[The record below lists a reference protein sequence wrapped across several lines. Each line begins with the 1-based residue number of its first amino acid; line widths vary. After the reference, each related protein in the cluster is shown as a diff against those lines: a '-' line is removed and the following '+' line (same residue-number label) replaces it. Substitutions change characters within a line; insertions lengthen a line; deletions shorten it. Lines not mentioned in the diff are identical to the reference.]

1 MATKSINID
10 PNILNMNGNKK
21 SRKNNITKK
30 NQLNI
35 PIKNTDIYTL
45 ITNRLK
51 NKKSQD
57 NSNINDPF
65 KQTSDPIINIK
76 NDIEYVQQMLQNTKS
91 KKNMNNK
98 TRKSFSYNVDNDVP
112 WGNMKNGLKKTFR
125 EWKKSSQP
133 MSQINK
139 SSTIQ
144 FSPNLLPT
152 PIPTPIQ
159 SPIPTSIPTPI
170 QSTIPTPIP
179 TPIQTPIQTPI
190 PTPIPTPIQTHIP
203 SSQFSPIKQHI
214 ELNKSPLSTPPIIYP
229 QQLPLPPP
237 IIPESFN
244 YQPQEIIQKQE
255 LTHTPMIPIKINK
268 KIKKTIHNKYKL
280 GKQKN
285 RQIPRVGILLKT
297 PNTRKTIIEECKKL
311 KSEDISQIKTYLR
324 KRGFIK
330 EGSIAPP
337 NVIRELYCS
346 LKTTGDVKNTNKE
359 YTMDDLHSA
368 DN

>member
-1 MATKSINID
+1 MSTKSINID

-21 SRKNNITKK
+21 SRKNNTTKK

-57 NSNINDPF
+57 DSTTNDPF
-65 KQTSDPIINIK
+65 KQTKDPIINIK

-91 KKNMNNK
+91 KKNIHNK
-98 TRKSFSYNVDNDVP
+98 TRKSFSYNVDSEVP

-125 EWKKSSQP
+125 EWKKTSNP
-133 MSQINK
+133 VPQINK
-139 SSTIQ
+139 TSSTIQ
-144 FSPNLLPT
+144 FSPNLLP
-152 PIPTPIQ
+152 
-159 SPIPTSIPTPI
+159 SPIPSPVSSPI
-170 QSTIPTPIP
+170 QQHRQIP
-179 TPIQTPIQTPI
+179 
-190 PTPIPTPIQTHIP
+190 
-203 SSQFSPIKQHI
+203 
-214 ELNKSPLSTPPIIYP
+214 PPPQVYQ
-229 QQLPLPPP
+229 QQLPVLQMPLPPP
-237 IIPESFN
+237 IYPQQSLLPVPIISQSYN

-255 LTHTPMIPIKINK
+255 LSSIQLVPVKINK

>member
-1 MATKSINID
+1 MSTKSINID
-10 PNILNMNGNKK
+10 PNILNINGNKK
-21 SRKNNITKK
+21 SRKNNTTKK

-51 NKKSQD
+51 NKKSND
-57 NSNINDPF
+57 EINVNDPF
-65 KQTSDPIINIK
+65 KQTKDPIINIK

-91 KKNMNNK
+91 KKNNHNK
-98 TRKSFSYNVDNDVP
+98 SHKSFAYNVDNAVP

-125 EWKKSSQP
+125 EWRKSTQP
-133 MSQINK
+133 VPQSNK
-139 SSTIQ
+139 TSPTIQ
-144 FSPNLLPT
+144 FSTNLLQPPVP
-152 PIPTPIQ
+152 PIQLPISPAIQ
-159 SPIPTSIPTPI
+159 SPIQQPRMQINNPQPI
-170 QSTIPTPIP
+170 
-179 TPIQTPIQTPI
+179 
-190 PTPIPTPIQTHIP
+190 H
-203 SSQFSPIKQHI
+203 
-214 ELNKSPLSTPPIIYP
+214 PPQP
-229 QQLPLPPP
+229 PLPTILPYNPEKP
-237 IIPESFN
+237 ILSL
-244 YQPQEIIQKQE
+244 QPQRQEIIQNQE
-255 LTHTPMIPIKINK
+255 LTHSPQIPVKVNK

-311 KSEDISQIKTYLR
+311 KSEDISQIKGYLR

-368 DN
+368 DK

>member
-1 MATKSINID
+1 
-10 PNILNMNGNKK
+10 MNGNKK
-21 SRKNNITKK
+21 SRRNNTTKK

-57 NSNINDPF
+57 DSTINDPF
-65 KQTSDPIINIK
+65 KQTADPIINIK

-98 TRKSFSYNVDNDVP
+98 TRKPFSYNVDSEVP

-133 MSQINK
+133 VSSINK
-139 SSTIQ
+139 TSSTIQ
-144 FSPNLLPT
+144 FSTNHLP
-152 PIPTPIQ
+152 
-159 SPIPTSIPTPI
+159 SPIPSPISSPI
-170 QSTIPTPIP
+170 QQQPR
-179 TPIQTPIQTPI
+179 Q
-190 PTPIPTPIQTHIP
+190 
-203 SSQFSPIKQHI
+203 
-214 ELNKSPLSTPPIIYP
+214 LNKSPLPPPPVYYPQQSPLPPPPPIYSQQSPLPPPPPIYP
-229 QQLPLPPP
+229 QQSPLP
-237 IIPESFN
+237 IPVIPQSFN
-244 YQPQEIIQKQE
+244 YQPPEILQKQE
-255 LTHTPMIPIKINK
+255 LTHTPMIPVKINK

-368 DN
+368 DNI

>member
-1 MATKSINID
+1 
-10 PNILNMNGNKK
+10 MNGNKK
-21 SRKNNITKK
+21 SRKNNTTKK

-57 NSNINDPF
+57 DSTTNDPF
-65 KQTSDPIINIK
+65 KQTKDPIINIK

-91 KKNMNNK
+91 KKNIHNK
-98 TRKSFSYNVDNDVP
+98 TRKSFSYNVDSEVP

-125 EWKKSSQP
+125 EWKKTSNP
-133 MSQINK
+133 VPQINK
-139 SSTIQ
+139 TSPTIQ
-144 FSPNLLPT
+144 FSPNLLH
-152 PIPTPIQ
+152 
-159 SPIPTSIPTPI
+159 SPIPSPISSPI
-170 QSTIPTPIP
+170 QQHRQIPPP
-179 TPIQTPIQTPI
+179 PQVYQ
-190 PTPIPTPIQTHIP
+190 QQ
-203 SSQFSPIKQHI
+203 SSV
-214 ELNKSPLSTPPIIYP
+214 
-229 QQLPLPPP
+229 LPLPPP
-237 IIPESFN
+237 QVYQQQLPVLPLPPPPPIYPQQSLLPVPIISQSYN

-255 LTHTPMIPIKINK
+255 LSPIQMVPVKINK

>member
-1 MATKSINID
+1 
-10 PNILNMNGNKK
+10 MNGNKK
-21 SRKNNITKK
+21 SRKNNTTKK

-57 NSNINDPF
+57 DSTTNDPF
-65 KQTSDPIINIK
+65 KQTKDPIINIK

-91 KKNMNNK
+91 KKNIHNK
-98 TRKSFSYNVDNDVP
+98 TRKSFPYNVDSEVP

-125 EWKKSSQP
+125 EWKKTSNP
-133 MSQINK
+133 VPQINK
-139 SSTIQ
+139 TSSTIQ
-144 FSPNLLPT
+144 FSPNLLP
-152 PIPTPIQ
+152 
-159 SPIPTSIPTPI
+159 SPIPSPVSSPI
-170 QSTIPTPIP
+170 QQHRQIPPP
-179 TPIQTPIQTPI
+179 PQVYQ
-190 PTPIPTPIQTHIP
+190 QQ
-203 SSQFSPIKQHI
+203 SSV
-214 ELNKSPLSTPPIIYP
+214 LPLPPQVYQQQLPVLPLPPIYP
-229 QQLPLPPP
+229 QQSLLPVP
-237 IIPESFN
+237 IISQSYN

-255 LTHTPMIPIKINK
+255 LSPIQMVPVKINK

-285 RQIPRVGILLKT
+285 RKIPRVGILLKT

>member
-1 MATKSINID
+1 MSTKSINID

-21 SRKNNITKK
+21 SRKNNTTKK

-57 NSNINDPF
+57 DSTINDPF
-65 KQTSDPIINIK
+65 KQTADPIINIK

-91 KKNMNNK
+91 KKTINNK
-98 TRKSFSYNVDNDVP
+98 TRRSFSYNVDNEVP

-125 EWKKSSQP
+125 EWKKSSNP
-133 MSQINK
+133 VPQINK
-139 SSTIQ
+139 TSSSIQ
-144 FSPNLLPT
+144 FSTNLLP
-152 PIPTPIQ
+152 
-159 SPIPTSIPTPI
+159 SPIPSPVSSPI
-170 QSTIPTPIP
+170 HHQHKQFNKPPLPIP
-179 TPIQTPIQTPI
+179 PQPV
-190 PTPIPTPIQTHIP
+190 
-203 SSQFSPIKQHI
+203 F
-214 ELNKSPLSTPPIIYP
+214 YP
-229 QQLPLPPP
+229 QQTPLPIPIPP
-237 IIPESFN
+237 QPVFYPQQTPLPIPVIPQPFN
-244 YQPQEIIQKQE
+244 YQPPEIIQKQE
-255 LTHTPMIPIKINK
+255 LTHTPMIPVKINK

-368 DN
+368 DNV

>member
-1 MATKSINID
+1 
-10 PNILNMNGNKK
+10 MNGNKK
-21 SRKNNITKK
+21 SRRNNTTKK

-57 NSNINDPF
+57 DSNTNDPF
-65 KQTSDPIINIK
+65 KQTKDPIINIK

-91 KKNMNNK
+91 KKNIHNK
-98 TRKSFSYNVDNDVP
+98 TRKSFSYNVDSEVP

-125 EWKKSSQP
+125 EWKKTTNP
-133 MSQINK
+133 VPQINK
-139 SSTIQ
+139 TSSTIH
-144 FSPNLLPT
+144 FSPNHIPLPILSPVSSPIQQQHRQLPPPPQVYQSQLTVLPLPPSQPEVYQQQLPVSPMPPSPPIYPQQSLLPT
-152 PIPTPIQ
+152 PIISQ
-159 SPIPTSIPTPI
+159 S
-170 QSTIPTPIP
+170 
-179 TPIQTPIQTPI
+179 
-190 PTPIPTPIQTHIP
+190 
-203 SSQFSPIKQHI
+203 
-214 ELNKSPLSTPPIIYP
+214 Y
-229 QQLPLPPP
+229 
-237 IIPESFN
+237 N
-244 YQPQEIIQKQE
+244 YQPQEIITQKQE
-255 LTHTPMIPIKINK
+255 LSPSLMIPVKINK

-285 RQIPRVGILLKT
+285 RQSPRVGILLKT

-311 KSEDISQIKTYLR
+311 KGEDISQIKSYLR

-330 EGSIAPP
+330 EGSIAPS

-368 DN
+368 DNI

>member
-1 MATKSINID
+1 MSTKSINID

-21 SRKNNITKK
+21 SRKNNTTKK

-57 NSNINDPF
+57 DSNINDPF

-91 KKNMNNK
+91 KKSMNNK
-98 TRKSFSYNVDNDVP
+98 TRKPFSYNVDTEVP

-125 EWKKSSQP
+125 EWKKSSNP
-133 MSQINK
+133 VPQINK
-139 SSTIQ
+139 TSSSIQ
-144 FSPNLLPT
+144 FSTNLLPSPVSSPIHHQHKQFNKT
-152 PIPTPIQ
+152 PLPIPPQ
-159 SPIPTSIPTPI
+159 PV
-170 QSTIPTPIP
+170 
-179 TPIQTPIQTPI
+179 
-190 PTPIPTPIQTHIP
+190 
-203 SSQFSPIKQHI
+203 F
-214 ELNKSPLSTPPIIYP
+214 YP
-229 QQLPLPPP
+229 QQTPLPIPIPP
-237 IIPESFN
+237 QPVFYPQQTPLPIPVIPQSFN
-244 YQPQEIIQKQE
+244 YQPPEIIQKQE
-255 LTHTPMIPIKINK
+255 LTHTPMIPVKINK

>member
-1 MATKSINID
+1 
-10 PNILNMNGNKK
+10 MNGSKK
-21 SRKNNITKK
+21 SRKNNTTKK

-57 NSNINDPF
+57 DSNTNDPF
-65 KQTSDPIINIK
+65 KQTKDPIINIK

-91 KKNMNNK
+91 KKNIHNK
-98 TRKSFSYNVDNDVP
+98 TRKSFSYNVDNEVP

-125 EWKKSSQP
+125 EWKKTSNPNPQL
-133 MSQINK
+133 NK
-139 SSTIQ
+139 TSSTIQ
-144 FSPNLLPT
+144 FSPNLLH
-152 PIPTPIQ
+152 
-159 SPIPTSIPTPI
+159 SPIPSPVSSPI
-170 QSTIPTPIP
+170 QQYH
-179 TPIQTPIQTPI
+179 IQLPPPPEVYQ
-190 PTPIPTPIQTHIP
+190 QQL
-203 SSQFSPIKQHI
+203 SV
-214 ELNKSPLSTPPIIYP
+214 LPLSPPPLPVYQQQLSVLPLPQPPIYP
-229 QQLPLPPP
+229 QQSPLPVP
-237 IIPESFN
+237 IIPQSYN
-244 YQPQEIIQKQE
+244 YKPQEIIQTQE
-255 LTHTPMIPIKINK
+255 LLPSPMIPVKINK

-346 LKTTGDVKNTNKE
+346 LRTTGDVKNTNKE

>member
-1 MATKSINID
+1 MSTKSINID
-10 PNILNMNGNKK
+10 PNILNINGSKK
-21 SRKNNITKK
+21 SRKNNTTKK

-57 NSNINDPF
+57 DSNINDPF
-65 KQTSDPIINIK
+65 KQTKDPIINIK
-76 NDIEYVQQMLQNTKS
+76 NDIEYVQQILQNTKS
-91 KKNMNNK
+91 KKGIHNK
-98 TRKSFSYNVDNDVP
+98 THRPFSYNIDNVVP

-133 MSQINK
+133 IPQTNK
-139 SSTIQ
+139 TSTNIQ
-144 FSPNLLPT
+144 FSPNILH
-152 PIPTPIQ
+152 
-159 SPIPTSIPTPI
+159 SPIPSPIPSPISSPI
-170 QSTIPTPIP
+170 Q
-179 TPIQTPIQTPI
+179 
-190 PTPIPTPIQTHIP
+190 
-203 SSQFSPIKQHI
+203 QHR
-214 ELNKSPLSTPPIIYP
+214 
-229 QQLPLPPP
+229 QLPPP
-237 IIPESFN
+237 PPIYNQSKSVSSLPITPIIPNPITPNPIIPNPIIPQTYN
-244 YQPQEIIQKQE
+244 YKPQEIIQKQE
-255 LTHTPMIPIKINK
+255 LSPTPLIPIKINK

-285 RQIPRVGILLKT
+285 RQSLRVGILLKT

-311 KSEDISQIKTYLR
+311 KSEDISQIKSYLR

-330 EGSIAPP
+330 EGSIAPS

-368 DN
+368 DNI

>member
-1 MATKSINID
+1 MSTKSINID

-21 SRKNNITKK
+21 SRKNNTTKK

-57 NSNINDPF
+57 DSNINDPF

-98 TRKSFSYNVDNDVP
+98 TRKPFSYNVDNEVP

-133 MSQINK
+133 VSQINK
-139 SSTIQ
+139 PSSTIK
-144 FSPNLLPT
+144 FSTNLLPS
-152 PIPTPIQ
+152 PIQ
-159 SPIPTSIPTPI
+159 SPVSSPI
-170 QSTIPTPIP
+170 Q
-179 TPIQTPIQTPI
+179 Q
-190 PTPIPTPIQTHIP
+190 
-203 SSQFSPIKQHI
+203 QHRQI
-214 ELNKSPLSTPPIIYP
+214 NKSPLPQPPVFYP
-229 QQLPLPPP
+229 QQSPLPPQP
-237 IIPESFN
+237 VFYPQQPLLSIPVIPQSIN
-244 YQPQEIIQKQE
+244 YQPPEILQKQE
-255 LTHTPMIPIKINK
+255 LTNTPMIPVKINK

-337 NVIRELYCS
+337 NVLRELYCS

-368 DN
+368 DNI

>member
-1 MATKSINID
+1 MSTKSINID
-10 PNILNMNGNKK
+10 PNILNMNGSKK
-21 SRKNNITKK
+21 SRKNNTTKK

-57 NSNINDPF
+57 DSNTNDPF
-65 KQTSDPIINIK
+65 KQTKDPIINIK

-91 KKNMNNK
+91 KKNIHNK
-98 TRKSFSYNVDNDVP
+98 TRKSFSYNVDNEVP

-125 EWKKSSQP
+125 EWKKTSNPNPQL
-133 MSQINK
+133 NK
-139 SSTIQ
+139 TSSTIQ
-144 FSPNLLPT
+144 FSPNLLP
-152 PIPTPIQ
+152 
-159 SPIPTSIPTPI
+159 SPIPSPVSSPI
-170 QSTIPTPIP
+170 Q
-179 TPIQTPIQTPI
+179 
-190 PTPIPTPIQTHIP
+190 
-203 SSQFSPIKQHI
+203 QHHRQ
-214 ELNKSPLSTPPIIYP
+214 LPPPPQVYQQQLPPPLPVYQ
-229 QQLPLPPP
+229 QQLPLPVP
-237 IIPESFN
+237 IIPQSYN
-244 YQPQEIIQKQE
+244 YKPQEIIQKQE
-255 LTHTPMIPIKINK
+255 LSPSPMVPIKINK

-297 PNTRKTIIEECKKL
+297 PNTRKTITEECKKL

>member
-1 MATKSINID
+1 MSTKSINID

-21 SRKNNITKK
+21 SRRNNTTKK

-57 NSNINDPF
+57 DSTINDPF
-65 KQTSDPIINIK
+65 KQTADPIINIK

-98 TRKSFSYNVDNDVP
+98 TRKPFSYNVDSEVP

-133 MSQINK
+133 VSSINK
-139 SSTIQ
+139 TSSTIQ
-144 FSPNLLPT
+144 FSTNPLP
-152 PIPTPIQ
+152 
-159 SPIPTSIPTPI
+159 SPIPSPISSPI
-170 QSTIPTPIP
+170 QQQPR
-179 TPIQTPIQTPI
+179 Q
-190 PTPIPTPIQTHIP
+190 
-203 SSQFSPIKQHI
+203 
-214 ELNKSPLSTPPIIYP
+214 LNKSPLPPPPVYYP
-229 QQLPLPPP
+229 QQSPLPPP
-237 IIPESFN
+237 PVYYPQQSPLPIPVIPQSFN
-244 YQPQEIIQKQE
+244 YQPPEILQKQE
-255 LTHTPMIPIKINK
+255 LTHTPMIPVKINK

-368 DN
+368 DNI

>member
-1 MATKSINID
+1 MSTKSINID
-10 PNILNMNGNKK
+10 PNILNMNGSKK
-21 SRKNNITKK
+21 SRKNNTTKK

-57 NSNINDPF
+57 DSNTNDPF
-65 KQTSDPIINIK
+65 KQTKDPIINIK

-91 KKNMNNK
+91 KKNIHNK
-98 TRKSFSYNVDNDVP
+98 TRKSFSYNVDNEVP

-125 EWKKSSQP
+125 EWKKTSNPNPQL
-133 MSQINK
+133 NK
-139 SSTIQ
+139 TSSTIQ
-144 FSPNLLPT
+144 FSSNLLP
-152 PIPTPIQ
+152 
-159 SPIPTSIPTPI
+159 SPIP
-170 QSTIPTPIP
+170 
-179 TPIQTPIQTPI
+179 
-190 PTPIPTPIQTHIP
+190 
-203 SSQFSPIKQHI
+203 
-214 ELNKSPLSTPPIIYP
+214 SPLSSPIQQHHRQLPPPPQVYQQQLP
-229 QQLPLPPP
+229 PPLPVYQQQLPLPVP
-237 IIPESFN
+237 IIPQSYN
-244 YQPQEIIQKQE
+244 YKPQEIIQKQE
-255 LTHTPMIPIKINK
+255 LSPSPMVPIKINK

-297 PNTRKTIIEECKKL
+297 PNTRKTITEECKKL

>member
-1 MATKSINID
+1 MSTKSINID

-21 SRKNNITKK
+21 SRKNNTTKK

-57 NSNINDPF
+57 DSNINDPF

-98 TRKSFSYNVDNDVP
+98 TRKPFSYNVDTEVP

-133 MSQINK
+133 VSSINK
-139 SSTIQ
+139 TSSTIQ
-144 FSPNLLPT
+144 FSTNLLP
-152 PIPTPIQ
+152 
-159 SPIPTSIPTPI
+159 SPIPSPISSPI
-170 QSTIPTPIP
+170 QQQPR
-179 TPIQTPIQTPI
+179 Q
-190 PTPIPTPIQTHIP
+190 
-203 SSQFSPIKQHI
+203 
-214 ELNKSPLSTPPIIYP
+214 LNKSPLPPPPVYYPQQSPLLPPPPIYP
-229 QQLPLPPP
+229 QQSQLP
-237 IIPESFN
+237 IPVIPQSFN
-244 YQPQEIIQKQE
+244 YQPPEILQKQE
-255 LTHTPMIPIKINK
+255 LTHTPMIPVKINK

-368 DN
+368 DNI

>member
-1 MATKSINID
+1 MSTKSINID

-21 SRKNNITKK
+21 SRKNNTTKK

-57 NSNINDPF
+57 DSNTNDPF
-65 KQTSDPIINIK
+65 KQTKDPIINIK

-91 KKNMNNK
+91 KKSIHNK
-98 TRKSFSYNVDNDVP
+98 TRKSFSYNVDSEVP

-125 EWKKSSQP
+125 EWKKTSHP
-133 MSQINK
+133 MPPINK
-139 SSTIQ
+139 TSSTIQ
-144 FSPNLLPT
+144 FSPNLLS
-152 PIPTPIQ
+152 
-159 SPIPTSIPTPI
+159 SPIPSPVSSPI
-170 QSTIPTPIP
+170 Q
-179 TPIQTPIQTPI
+179 QHHRQL
-190 PTPIPTPIQTHIP
+190 THP
-203 SSQFSPIKQHI
+203 HPVYQ
-214 ELNKSPLSTPPIIYP
+214 
-229 QQLPLPPP
+229 QQLPVSPLPPHP
-237 IIPESFN
+237 VYQQQLPVSPLPSPPVYQHQSPLPVAIIPQSYN

-255 LTHTPMIPIKINK
+255 LSPTPMIPVKINK

>member
-1 MATKSINID
+1 MSTKSINID
-10 PNILNMNGNKK
+10 PNILNINGNKK
-21 SRKNNITKK
+21 TRKNNTTKK

-51 NKKSQD
+51 NKNSQD
-57 NSNINDPF
+57 DPNSNNPF
-65 KQTSDPIINIK
+65 KQTKDPIINIK
-76 NDIEYVQQMLQNTKS
+76 NDIDYVQQMLQHTKS
-91 KKNMNNK
+91 KKNINNK
-98 TRKSFSYNVDNDVP
+98 IRKPFSYNVDGEVP

-125 EWKKSSQP
+125 EWKKTSQTIHQP
-133 MSQINK
+133 NK
-139 SSTIQ
+139 TSSTIQ
-144 FSPNLLPT
+144 FSSDLIQPLVQN
-152 PIPTPIQ
+152 PIQ
-159 SPIPTSIPTPI
+159 PSI
-170 QSTIPTPIP
+170 QSQ
-179 TPIQTPIQTPI
+179 IQPSIQPL
-190 PTPIPTPIQTHIP
+190 IQPQIQP
-203 SSQFSPIKQHI
+203 SIQPLIQPLMQPSIQPLIQPSIQPPMKPIKPLIQEPI
-214 ELNKSPLSTPPIIYP
+214 LTNELNQNQMVPV
-229 QQLPLPPP
+229 
-237 IIPESFN
+237 
-244 YQPQEIIQKQE
+244 
-255 LTHTPMIPIKINK
+255 KINK

-324 KRGFIK
+324 KRGFIR

-346 LKTTGDVKNTNKE
+346 LKTTGEVKNTNKE

-368 DN
+368 DK

>member
-1 MATKSINID
+1 
-10 PNILNMNGNKK
+10 MNGNKK
-21 SRKNNITKK
+21 SRKNNTTKK

-57 NSNINDPF
+57 DSNINDPF

-91 KKNMNNK
+91 KKSMNNK
-98 TRKSFSYNVDNDVP
+98 TRKPFSYNVDTEVP

-133 MSQINK
+133 VSSINK
-139 SSTIQ
+139 TSSTIH
-144 FSPNLLPT
+144 FSTNLLP
-152 PIPTPIQ
+152 
-159 SPIPTSIPTPI
+159 SPIPSPISSPI
-170 QSTIPTPIP
+170 QQQPR
-179 TPIQTPIQTPI
+179 Q
-190 PTPIPTPIQTHIP
+190 
-203 SSQFSPIKQHI
+203 
-214 ELNKSPLSTPPIIYP
+214 LNKSPLPPPPVYYP
-229 QQLPLPPP
+229 QQSSLP
-237 IIPESFN
+237 IPVIPQSFN
-244 YQPQEIIQKQE
+244 YQPPEILQKQE
-255 LTHTPMIPIKINK
+255 LTNTPMIPVKINK

-337 NVIRELYCS
+337 NVLRELYCS

-368 DN
+368 DNI

>member
-1 MATKSINID
+1 MSTKSINID

-21 SRKNNITKK
+21 SRKNNTTKK

-57 NSNINDPF
+57 DSIINDPF
-65 KQTSDPIINIK
+65 KQTADPIINIK

-91 KKNMNNK
+91 KKTINNK
-98 TRKSFSYNVDNDVP
+98 TRRSFSYNVDNEVP

-125 EWKKSSQP
+125 EWKKSSHP
-133 MSQINK
+133 VPQINK
-139 SSTIQ
+139 TSSSIQ
-144 FSPNLLPT
+144 FSTNLLP
-152 PIPTPIQ
+152 
-159 SPIPTSIPTPI
+159 SPV
-170 QSTIPTPIP
+170 
-179 TPIQTPIQTPI
+179 
-190 PTPIPTPIQTHIP
+190 
-203 SSQFSPIKQHI
+203 SSPNHQQDKKI
-214 ELNKSPLSTPPIIYP
+214 NKPPLPP
-229 QQLPLPPP
+229 QQISLPLPPQQISLPIP
-237 IIPESFN
+237 IIPQSFN
-244 YQPQEIIQKQE
+244 YQPPEIIQKQE
-255 LTHTPMIPIKINK
+255 LTHTPMIPVKINK

-368 DN
+368 DNV

>member
-1 MATKSINID
+1 
-10 PNILNMNGNKK
+10 MNGNKK
-21 SRKNNITKK
+21 SRKNNTTKK

-57 NSNINDPF
+57 DSNINDPF
-65 KQTSDPIINIK
+65 KQTTDPIINIK

-98 TRKSFSYNVDNDVP
+98 TRKPFSYNVDNEVP

-133 MSQINK
+133 VSSTNK
-139 SSTIQ
+139 TSSTIQ
-144 FSPNLLPT
+144 FSTNLLP
-152 PIPTPIQ
+152 
-159 SPIPTSIPTPI
+159 SPIPSPVSSPI
-170 QSTIPTPIP
+170 Q
-179 TPIQTPIQTPI
+179 Q
-190 PTPIPTPIQTHIP
+190 
-203 SSQFSPIKQHI
+203 QHRQ
-214 ELNKSPLSTPPIIYP
+214 LNKSPLPPPPVFYP
-229 QQLPLPPP
+229 QQSPLPPP
-237 IIPESFN
+237 PPPVFYPQQSPLPIPVIPQSFN
-244 YQPQEIIQKQE
+244 YQPPEILQKQE
-255 LTHTPMIPIKINK
+255 LTHTPMIPVKINK

-368 DN
+368 DNI

>member
-1 MATKSINID
+1 MSTKSINID

-21 SRKNNITKK
+21 SRRNNTTKK

-57 NSNINDPF
+57 DSTINDPF
-65 KQTSDPIINIK
+65 KQTADPIINIK

-98 TRKSFSYNVDNDVP
+98 TRKPFSYNVDSEVP

-133 MSQINK
+133 VSSINK
-139 SSTIQ
+139 TSSTIQ
-144 FSPNLLPT
+144 FSTNPLP
-152 PIPTPIQ
+152 
-159 SPIPTSIPTPI
+159 SPIPSPISSPI
-170 QSTIPTPIP
+170 QQQP
-179 TPIQTPIQTPI
+179 
-190 PTPIPTPIQTHIP
+190 
-203 SSQFSPIKQHI
+203 KQ
-214 ELNKSPLSTPPIIYP
+214 LNKSPLPPPPVYYPQQSPLPPPPPIYP
-229 QQLPLPPP
+229 QQSQLP
-237 IIPESFN
+237 IPVIPQSFN
-244 YQPQEIIQKQE
+244 YQPPEILQKQE
-255 LTHTPMIPIKINK
+255 LIHTPMIPVKINK

-368 DN
+368 DNI

>member
-1 MATKSINID
+1 MSTKSINID
-10 PNILNMNGNKK
+10 PNILNMNVNKK
-21 SRKNNITKK
+21 SRKNNTTKK

-57 NSNINDPF
+57 DSTTNDPF
-65 KQTSDPIINIK
+65 KQTKDPIINIK

-91 KKNMNNK
+91 KKNIHNK
-98 TRKSFSYNVDNDVP
+98 TRKSFSYNVDSEVP

-125 EWKKSSQP
+125 EWKKTSNP
-133 MSQINK
+133 VPQINK
-139 SSTIQ
+139 TSSTIH
-144 FSPNLLPT
+144 FSPNLLH
-152 PIPTPIQ
+152 
-159 SPIPTSIPTPI
+159 SPIPSPVSSPI
-170 QSTIPTPIP
+170 QQHRQIPPP
-179 TPIQTPIQTPI
+179 PQVYQ
-190 PTPIPTPIQTHIP
+190 QQ
-203 SSQFSPIKQHI
+203 SSV
-214 ELNKSPLSTPPIIYP
+214 
-229 QQLPLPPP
+229 LPLPPP
-237 IIPESFN
+237 QVYQQQLSVLPLPPPPPIYPQQSLLPVPIISQSYN

-255 LTHTPMIPIKINK
+255 LSPIQMVPVKINK

>member
-1 MATKSINID
+1 MSTKSINID

-21 SRKNNITKK
+21 SRKNNTTKK

-57 NSNINDPF
+57 DSNINDPF

-98 TRKSFSYNVDNDVP
+98 TRKPFSYNVDNEVP

-133 MSQINK
+133 VSQINK
-139 SSTIQ
+139 PSSTIK
-144 FSPNLLPT
+144 FSTNLLPF
-152 PIPTPIQ
+152 PIQ
-159 SPIPTSIPTPI
+159 SPVSSPI
-170 QSTIPTPIP
+170 Q
-179 TPIQTPIQTPI
+179 Q
-190 PTPIPTPIQTHIP
+190 
-203 SSQFSPIKQHI
+203 QHRQI
-214 ELNKSPLSTPPIIYP
+214 NKSPLPQPPVFYP
-229 QQLPLPPP
+229 QQSPLPPQQSPLPPQPVFYPQQSPLP
-237 IIPESFN
+237 IPVIPQSFN
-244 YQPQEIIQKQE
+244 YQPPEILQKQE
-255 LTHTPMIPIKINK
+255 LTNTPMIPVKINK

-337 NVIRELYCS
+337 NVLRELYCS

-368 DN
+368 DNI

>member
-1 MATKSINID
+1 
-10 PNILNMNGNKK
+10 
-21 SRKNNITKK
+21 
-30 NQLNI
+30 
-35 PIKNTDIYTL
+35 
-45 ITNRLK
+45 
-51 NKKSQD
+51 
-57 NSNINDPF
+57 
-65 KQTSDPIINIK
+65 
-76 NDIEYVQQMLQNTKS
+76 MLQNTKS

-98 TRKSFSYNVDNDVP
+98 TRKPFSYNVDTEVP

-133 MSQINK
+133 VSSINK
-139 SSTIQ
+139 TSATIQ
-144 FSPNLLPT
+144 FSTNPLP
-152 PIPTPIQ
+152 
-159 SPIPTSIPTPI
+159 SPIPSPISSPI
-170 QSTIPTPIP
+170 QQQPR
-179 TPIQTPIQTPI
+179 Q
-190 PTPIPTPIQTHIP
+190 
-203 SSQFSPIKQHI
+203 
-214 ELNKSPLSTPPIIYP
+214 LNKSPLPPPPVYYP
-229 QQLPLPPP
+229 QQSPLPPP
-237 IIPESFN
+237 PVYYPQQSPLPIPVIPQSFN
-244 YQPQEIIQKQE
+244 YQPPEILQKQE
-255 LTHTPMIPIKINK
+255 LTHPPMIPVKINK

-368 DN
+368 DNI

>member
-1 MATKSINID
+1 
-10 PNILNMNGNKK
+10 MNGNKK
-21 SRKNNITKK
+21 SRKNNTTKK

-57 NSNINDPF
+57 DSNINDPF
-65 KQTSDPIINIK
+65 KQTKDPIINIK

-91 KKNMNNK
+91 KKSIHNK
-98 TRKSFSYNVDNDVP
+98 TRKSFSYNVDSEVP

-125 EWKKSSQP
+125 EWKKTSHPVPQT
-133 MSQINK
+133 NK
-139 SSTIQ
+139 TSSTIQ
-144 FSPNLLPT
+144 FSPNLLP
-152 PIPTPIQ
+152 
-159 SPIPTSIPTPI
+159 SPIPSPVSSPI
-170 QSTIPTPIP
+170 QQHHRQLP
-179 TPIQTPIQTPI
+179 
-190 PTPIPTPIQTHIP
+190 P
-203 SSQFSPIKQHI
+203 SPPVYQQQLPV
-214 ELNKSPLSTPPIIYP
+214 SPLPPPPVYQQQLPVSPLPPPPVYQRQLPVSPLPPPPIYP
-229 QQLPLPPP
+229 QQSPLPVP
-237 IIPESFN
+237 IIPQSYN

-255 LTHTPMIPIKINK
+255 LSPSPMIPVKINK

>member
-1 MATKSINID
+1 MSTKSINID

-21 SRKNNITKK
+21 SRRNNTTKK

-57 NSNINDPF
+57 DSTINDPF
-65 KQTSDPIINIK
+65 KQTADPIINIK

-98 TRKSFSYNVDNDVP
+98 TRKPFSYNVDSEVP

-133 MSQINK
+133 VSSINK
-139 SSTIQ
+139 TSSTIQ
-144 FSPNLLPT
+144 FSTNPLP
-152 PIPTPIQ
+152 
-159 SPIPTSIPTPI
+159 SPIPSPISSPI
-170 QSTIPTPIP
+170 QQQPR
-179 TPIQTPIQTPI
+179 Q
-190 PTPIPTPIQTHIP
+190 
-203 SSQFSPIKQHI
+203 
-214 ELNKSPLSTPPIIYP
+214 LNKSPLPPPPVYYP
-229 QQLPLPPP
+229 QQSPLP
-237 IIPESFN
+237 IPVIPQSFN
-244 YQPQEIIQKQE
+244 YQPPEILQKQE
-255 LTHTPMIPIKINK
+255 LTHTPMIPVKINK

-368 DN
+368 DNI